1 MNTALLLS
9 MIVAHVNPFSPK
21 SNQLEI
27 LLAL

>member
-27 LLAL
+27 LVAL